1 MCEIEVDRLLRK
13 SKTGLQTLESIVV
26 SKYIV
31 CLVVAVGPGRLDCRL
46 AMLYLEGILG
56 RQGADGRQ
64 LPPVRGGLLGGRG
77 GGGGAGLL
85 LLPGVAQV
93 PVAARL
99 DRGE

>member
-31 CLVVAVGPGRLDCRL
+31 CLVVAVGRLVCRL